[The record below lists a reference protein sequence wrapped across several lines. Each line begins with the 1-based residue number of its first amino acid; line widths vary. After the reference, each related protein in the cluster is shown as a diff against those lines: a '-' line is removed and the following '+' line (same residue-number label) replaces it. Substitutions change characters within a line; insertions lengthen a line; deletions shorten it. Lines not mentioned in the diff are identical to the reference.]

1 MKWDKCRCECKE
13 LIEKGICDKGFNWSP
28 SSCECECDK
37 SCDVGEDLDYKN
49 CKCRK
54 SLADK
59 LVEECNENIDEKKL
73 HANKMI
79 YNSTLNDH
87 KKIFSPCEPS
97 SCTINIVFFVTFFII
112 SMIAVFLFIFIGT

>member
-1 MKWDKCRCECKE
+1 M
-13 LIEKGICDKGFNWSP
+13 IEKGICDKVFNWSP

-37 SCDVGEDLDYKN
+37 SCDVGEGLDYTN
-49 CKCRK
+49 CKYRK
-54 SLADK
+54 SLANK
-59 LVEECNENIDEKKL
+59 LVPECNENIDEKKL

-79 YNSTLNDH
+79 YNSTLNDY

-97 SCTINIVFFVTFFII
+97 SCTANIVFFVIFFII